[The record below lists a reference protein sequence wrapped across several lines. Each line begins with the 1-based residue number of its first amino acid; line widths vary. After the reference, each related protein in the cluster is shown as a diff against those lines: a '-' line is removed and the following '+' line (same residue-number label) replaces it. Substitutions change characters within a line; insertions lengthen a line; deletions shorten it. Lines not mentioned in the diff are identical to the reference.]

1 MLTKKPQAISGVSP
15 KSESVIEDLYPSIAT
30 TGLGQLL
37 NALYESIPIGIGE
50 FKISYL
56 IFIPPTLPLA
66 LLLYF
71 WLKVFGSKY
80 IVTNRSVKI
89 GNAMG
94 LRITEEVAIERVTA
108 VGVDPDSRLSFF
120 RTGDVRLTGSAGETL
135 LLLRGV
141 PFPERFCQVIVEAAD
156 ARRQVE
162 ASLTTIRNRK

>member
-15 KSESVIEDLYPSIAT
+15 KSESVIEELYPSIAT
-30 TGLGQLL
+30 TGLGQIL
-37 NALYESIPIGIGE
+37 NSLYESIPLGIGE
-50 FKISYL
+50 FRISYL

-80 IVTNRSVKI
+80 VVTNRAVKI
-89 GNAMG
+89 GNALG
-94 LRITEEVAIERVTA
+94 LRVTDEVALAKVTD
-108 VGVDPDSRLSFF
+108 VSIDPDSRLSFY

-141 PFPERFCQVIVEAAD
+141 PYPERFRQVIVEAAD
-156 ARRQVE
+156 AHRMVE
-162 ASLTTIRNRK
+162 ASLTMIRNRK

>member
-37 NALYESIPIGIGE
+37 NGLYESIPIGIGE
-50 FKISYL
+50 FKLSYL
-56 IFIPPTLPLA
+56 IFIPPTIPLA

-80 IVTNRSVKI
+80 IVTNRAVKI

-94 LRITEEVAIERVTA
+94 FRIEQEVALDRVTE
-108 VGVDPDSRLSFF
+108 VSVDPDSRLSFY
-120 RTGDVRLTGSAGETL
+120 RTGDVRLTGSNGETL

-141 PFPERFCQVIVEAAD
+141 PFPDRFRQVIAEAAD
-156 ARRQVE
+156 AHRMVE